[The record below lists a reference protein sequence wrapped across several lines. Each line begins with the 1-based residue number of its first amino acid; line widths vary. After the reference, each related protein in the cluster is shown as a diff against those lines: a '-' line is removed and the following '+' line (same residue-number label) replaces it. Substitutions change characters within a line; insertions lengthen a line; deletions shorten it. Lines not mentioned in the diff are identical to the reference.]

1 MSRLVRMTAIAAL
14 LAGSAFVAPQ
24 ASAHGW
30 HRHHHHH
37 GWQHHHRGHH
47 RVYYRAT
54 APLFGWGHRCYT
66 GRFVTYFGA
75 LAYRQVCH

>member
-14 LAGSAFVAPQ
+14 LAGSALAAPQ

-30 HRHHHHH
+30 HRQHH
-37 GWQHHHRGHH
+37 GWHRHH

-54 APLFGWGHRCYT
+54 APHFGWGHHCHVR
-66 GRFVTYFGA
+66 RFVTYYGA